1 MTFSKIRCVFLSLP
15 LLVLFPGALQLSA
28 QAQPQSKPFD
38 VVSIRQN
45 TTAGNEGPHD
55 LVAGPDGFRVVR
67 QPLLN
72 ILFTAYTPQDGGM
85 FLNRIEQMPDWLRRE
100 RYDIDARISDADR
113 AAWNDPANQPAM
125 LQAKLQSMLQER
137 LKLVVHR
144 EIRTVPVFDL
154 VVAKSGAKFT
164 ETKPDEPKTAG
175 AILPGGGRMGQNAD
189 GATHFSNFSM
199 GLLAA
204 LLSSKSE
211 RPVLDKTGLPGRYTL
226 NVFEPQQMAAPSV
239 SPNGQSE
246 YERRP
251 AVADAWKSVGLEL
264 KSAKEPV
271 EFLVI
276 DHVERPTEN

>member
-1 MTFSKIRCVFLSLP
+1 MTFPNVRCVFLSLP
-15 LLVLFPGALQLSA
+15 LLVLFPAALQLSA

-38 VVSIRQN
+38 VVSIREN
-45 TTAGNEGPHD
+45 VAAGNNGPRD
-55 LVAGPDGFRVVR
+55 LVASPDGFRVVR
-67 QPLLN
+67 QPLLS
-72 ILFTAYTPQDGGM
+72 ILLTAYEPETGGM
-85 FLNRIEQMPDWLRRE
+85 FLNRIEQMPDWMRRE
-100 RYDIDARISDADR
+100 RYDIDARISDTDR

-125 LQAKLQSMLQER
+125 LQAKLQSMLR
-137 LKLVVHR
+137 DRFKLVVHR
-144 EIRTVPVFDL
+144 EIRTVPAYDL
-154 VVAKSGAKFT
+154 VIAKSGAKFT
-164 ETKPDEPKTAG
+164 ETKPDEPKTAD
-175 AILPGGGRMGQNAD
+175 AILPGGGRMGQNPD

-211 RPVLDKTGLPGRYTL
+211 RPVIDKTGLTGRYTL

-246 YERRP
+246 DERRP
-251 AVADAWKSVGLEL
+251 AVADALKSVGLEL